1 MFDSIKRA
9 KKFRDKEV
17 AVQKLLDLDA
27 PKVGDLAPDFD
38 LPAAHGDG
46 RARLASLRGKPVA
59 IIFGSF
65 T

>member
-1 MFDSIKRA
+1 MFDSIRRV

-17 AVQKLLDLDA
+17 AAQKLLDVDA

-46 RARLASLRGKPVA
+46 RARLSSLRGKPVA
-59 IIFGSF
+59 LIFGSF